1 MIDFIFD
8 FLAQC
13 IVVIAIILI
22 FGVMH
27 YVVSVGQWP
36 IAVILILIAISTALN
51 KR

>member
-1 MIDFIFD
+1 MIDFIFY

-13 IVVIAIILI
+13 LVVTAIILI
-22 FGVMH
+22 LSVMY
-27 YVVSVGQWP
+27 YVVSTGQWP